1 MEASAELNENGD
13 ISSPSVAGEGRGSTR
28 RGSADAADP
37 PTPPPC
43 SNPRTADR
51 TAASLSVAE
60 RDYLEHM
67 EGMPELRAKMRLRPL
82 RVRCQKFIPSS
93 ADDEDHQ
100 PGNNAVMRG
109 TPSLPLPPNAKV
121 VHLVRHGQGFH
132 NLMADLYHDMGRTWT
147 QFVASPNN
155 PYTRVELTDS
165 PLTEVGRRQAVALQP
180 HVLRLGE
187 MGARP
192 QLVTSSPQTRALQT
206 ALLAFEPLLVEGC
219 VGDAHDEGHCRV
231 PFVAHEM
238 LREETGVHVCDR
250 RRPASRLV
258 RDFGAHFDFGLL
270 PEQDGLFQETR
281 RESKEEVGD
290 RAYHFLEWLE
300 ARSERHVAV
309 SSHSAWLLTLLNG
322 VCDCDDDPPGV
333 TSWFQTGEMRS
344 VVMHFAR
351 TSP

>member
-1 MEASAELNENGD
+1 MEISAELNENGD
-13 ISSPSVAGEGRGSTR
+13 ISLPSVAGEEGQSSTR
-28 RGSADAADP
+28 RGAGTADP
-37 PTPPPC
+37 PPPSPC
-43 SNPRTADR
+43 SNPCTADR
-51 TAASLSVAE
+51 TAASLSVAKT
-60 RDYLEHM
+60 DYLEHM
-67 EGMPELRAKMRLRPL
+67 EGMSELRATMRLRPL
-82 RVRCQKFIPSS
+82 RVRCQKFIPASL
-93 ADDEDHQ
+93 DDEDHQ
-100 PGNNAVMRG
+100 HGTNAVRG
-109 TPSLPLPPNAKV
+109 APSLPLPPNAKV

-132 NLMADLYHDMGRTWT
+132 NLMADLYHDVGRTWT
-147 QFVASPNN
+147 QFVASPDN

-165 PLTEVGRRQAVALQP
+165 PLTEVGRRQAIALQP
-180 HVLRLGE
+180 HVQLLCE

-206 ALLAFEPLLVEGC
+206 ALLAFEPLLEGC
-219 VGDAHDEGHCRV
+219 VGDAQDEGNCRV

-238 LREETGVHVCDR
+238 LREETGVHVCDQ
-250 RRPASRLV
+250 RRPASRLG
-258 RDFGAHFDFGLL
+258 RDFGANVDFGLL

-281 RESKEEVGD
+281 RETKKEVGD

-322 VCDCDDDPPGV
+322 VCDCDDDPEV

-351 TSP
+351 LSP